1 MKTKIIKSSILFL
14 GLLFIGSLGLNAQ
27 SIKPQD
33 GTILYE
39 NNLRACLQVSLDP
52 EPKTLKMAWKEYLED
67 NYNFK
72 LEGISRFHNKD
83 ILYAENVKI
92 DKISPY
98 GMNFYTQILEN
109 ENGSEMKVFAS
120 YGIDEFFDNAN
131 KPTEYK
137 LMNEILESFLKVYLP
152 IYYTEEVNDTK
163 KRVSDL
169 TVEINK
175 LNDDIIKDHGKM
187 ETLKRDIEEL
197 TKKTEMNET
206 ALELNKKKLITR
218 EEKLIRIKK
227 QLNNL

>member
-1 MKTKIIKSSILFL
+1 MKTIITKSSLLFI
-14 GLLFIGSLGLNAQ
+14 GILFIGSLGINAQ
-27 SIKPQD
+27 SVKPQD
-33 GTILYE
+33 ATILFE
-39 NNLRACLQVSLDP
+39 NNVRPCLLVSLDP
-52 EPKTLKMAWKEYLED
+52 EPKTLKQAWKEYLED

-72 LEGISRFHNKD
+72 LEGISLFQNKD
-83 ILYAENVKI
+83 ILSAENVKI

-120 YGIDEFFDNAN
+120 FGIDEFIDKTN

-152 IYYTEEVNDTK
+152 KYYTNEVNDTK
-163 KRVSDL
+163 KRVTDL
-169 TVEINK
+169 TLEINK
-175 LNDDIIKDHGKM
+175 LNDEINNDHGKI
-187 ETLKRDIEEL
+187 ETLKKEIEEL
-197 TKKTEMNET
+197 TKKTEMNQN

-218 EEKLIRIKK
+218 EEKLSRIKN